1 MRTATLNDQSRAIKT
16 AMPANNTWLGS
27 VENTKKEKAM
37 PQQPKATM
45 EGKIRLCGP
54 RTPGERN
61 GRFRGFA
68 PGAVAVG
75 LSLLFREVGA
85 LRVLFRAVSFLRL
98 RAFGIALFHL

>member
-1 MRTATLNDQSRAIKT
+1 MRTARLNNQSRAIKT

-27 VENTKKEKAM
+27 VENTKKEKAI

-45 EGKIRLCGP
+45 AGKIRLCGP

-61 GRFRGFA
+61 ERFRDFA
-68 PGAVAVG
+68 PGVVAVG

-85 LRVLFRAVSFLRL
+85 LSVLFLAVSFLRF
-98 RAFGIALFHL
+98 RA